1 MIKLQADHADAG
13 IANADNRRSGRL
25 RRLALC
31 GVAAAA
37 LMPGA
42 APAQTAS
49 SPASVAADSQAA
61 GAADEIIVTAQ
72 KRNESINSVPA
83 SIVAATGAQ
92 LAARGITEVRDLDK
106 LVAGFTYTESQN
118 GTPIYTLRGVGFSD
132 TSIGGRPTVSI
143 YNDEAPVPFSI
154 ETRGAQLDLERVEVL
169 KGPQGT
175 LFGQNATGGAINYVA
190 AKPTDHFE
198 AGITLGAARFDT
210 IKAAAFVSGP
220 LSDTLRARIA
230 VDQSYQ
236 GDWQRSYTSNAEL
249 GAGRFLTGRTLLDW
263 TPDSRLSIR
272 LNLNGFH
279 DTRDQ
284 QAPQLINVNPSV
296 PPAVG
301 LVPGLAN
308 YPHAPAN
315 ARAADWYA
323 PQDFYRNNTFIQAN
337 GRIDFEL
344 TPAVKLTSLT
354 SYSHYKQD
362 QRFSNTGTNL
372 PTYVRSRGKVD
383 TIFQELRVAGSLAG
397 RGNFIL
403 GANYERDKV
412 FQGSDITQQGGTI
425 QYSFV
430 GLGLPVFTN
439 FFESTD
445 QKSRSGSVFGNLD
458 YKLTDTI
465 RVQGGVRY
473 TKSRTEFTG
482 CSYDSGDGVASA
494 DFIGFYNFLRGR
506 AGLPALPPAPPGA
519 CLTSGPNI
527 SPLLADNTLREHN
540 VSWRAGIDWKPTP
553 ATMLYFN
560 VSRGFKQGNFPDLG
574 ATQVEQY
581 SAATQEQLTSYEA
594 GFKTHALTPGLQING
609 AVFHYDYRDKQVF
622 GYFVDRV
629 FGPINRLV
637 NIPKSRINGA
647 ELEVSWRIVE
657 GLTFNAN
664 GSYISSKI
672 LDGYTNFN
680 ALAQRQNFGGQ
691 PFPNTP
697 KWSAAGSL
705 DYRFPLS
712 GAVYG
717 FVGGD
722 VTYQGATNS
731 QLGQQPLTSVKA
743 HTLIDLRAGVEAPDG
758 KWRLSVYGRNITNE
772 YYWTAAYR
780 ITDTTVRYAGLPV
793 TYGVTAAYRF

>member
-1 MIKLQADHADAG
+1 MIRVEVDHADAG
-13 IANADNRRSGRL
+13 LTRAKNRSAIRL
-25 RRLALC
+25 RYFALC

-37 LMPGA
+37 ILSPA
-42 APAQTAS
+42 AVAQTATP
-49 SPASVAADSQAA
+49 PAGPSAENPEAASNPD
-61 GAADEIIVTAQ
+61 IIVTAQ
-72 KRNESINSVPA
+72 KRNESINNVPA

-190 AKPTDHFE
+190 AKPTDKFE
-198 AGITLGAARFDT
+198 AGVTLGVARFDT

-220 LSDTLRARIA
+220 ISDTLKGRIA

-236 GDWQRSYTSNAEL
+236 GDWQRSYTSGATL
-249 GAGRFLTGRTLLDW
+249 GAGRFLTARALLDW
-263 TPDSRLSIR
+263 TPDSRLSVK
-272 LNLNGFH
+272 LNVNGFH

-296 PPAVG
+296 PAVVG

-308 YPHAPAN
+308 YPKAPAN

-337 GRIDFEL
+337 GRIDFDL
-344 TPAVKLTSLT
+344 TDAVKLTSLT

-362 QRFSNTGTNL
+362 QEFSNTGTNL
-372 PTYVRSRGKVD
+372 PTYVRSRGEVD
-383 TIFQELRVAGSLAG
+383 TIFQELRVAGSFAG

-430 GLGLPVFTN
+430 GLRLPVFTN

-458 YKLTDTI
+458 YNLTDTI

-473 TKSRTEFTG
+473 TKSHTDFTG

-494 DFIGFYNFLRGR
+494 VFIGFYNFLRSR
-506 AGLPALPPAPPGA
+506 AGLPALPPAAPGA

-527 SPLLADNTLREHN
+527 SPQLAQNTLREHN
-540 VSWRAGIDWKPTP
+540 VSWRGGIDWKPTSD
-553 ATMLYFN
+553 TMLYFN

-574 ATQVEQY
+574 ATQVVQY

-647 ELEVSWRIVE
+647 ELEVSWRIAP

-672 LDGYTNFN
+672 LDNYTNFN
-680 ALAQRQNFGGQ
+680 ALAQSQNFGGQ

-705 DYRFPLS
+705 DYRTPLS
-712 GAVYG
+712 DTIYG

-731 QLGQQPLTSVKA
+731 QLGQQPLTFVRA
-743 HTLIDLRAGVEAPDG
+743 HTLIDLRAGLEAPDS
-758 KWRLSVYGRNITNE
+758 KWRLSIYGRNVTNQ

-780 ITDTTVRYAGLPV
+780 ITDTTVRYAGQPV
-793 TYGVTAAYRF
+793 SYGVTFSYRY

>member
-1 MIKLQADHADAG
+1 MFCGA
-13 IANADNRRSGRL
+13 
-25 RRLALC
+25 AL
-31 GVAAAA
+31 GTLVPAAA
-37 LMPGA
+37 L
-42 APAQTAS
+42 AQTAS
-49 SPASVAADSQAA
+49 QTDASATTEND
-61 GAADEIIVTAQ
+61 IIVTAQ
-72 KRNESINSVPA
+72 KRDESINSVPA
-83 SIVAATGAQ
+83 SIVAATGTQ

-190 AKPTDHFE
+190 AKPTDYFE
-198 AGITLGAARFDT
+198 AGVTLGAARFGT
-210 IKAAAFVSGP
+210 VKAAAFISGP
-220 LSDTLRARIA
+220 VSDKLKARIA

-236 GDWQRSYTSNAEL
+236 GDWQRSYTSGATL
-249 GAGRFLTGRTLLDW
+249 GAGRFLTGRVLLDW
-263 TPDSRLSIR
+263 TPDSRLSIK
-272 LNLNGFH
+272 LNVNGFH

-284 QAPQLINVNPSV
+284 QAPQLIAVNPSV
-296 PPAVG
+296 PQVVG
-301 LVPGLAN
+301 LVPGLAT
-308 YPHAPAN
+308 YPKAPAD

-323 PQDFYRNNTFIQAN
+323 PRDFYRDNTFVQAN
-337 GRIDFEL
+337 GRIDFNITSEI
-344 TPAVKLTSLT
+344 KLTSLT
-354 SYSHYKQD
+354 SYSHYQQD
-362 QRFSNTGTNL
+362 QEFSNTGTNL

-383 TIFQELRVAGSLAG
+383 TIFQELRVAGSFAG

-412 FQGSDITQQGGTI
+412 FQGSDIVQRGGTI

-439 FFESTD
+439 FYESTD
-445 QKSRSGSVFGNLD
+445 QKSRAGSVFGNAD
-458 YKLTDTI
+458 FNLTDTI

-473 TKSRTEFTG
+473 TKSRTDFTG

-494 DFIGFYNFLRGR
+494 VFIGFYNFLRSR
-506 AGLPALPPAPPGA
+506 AGLPALPPAARGA
-519 CLTSGPNI
+519 CLTSGPAISPQLAQNILREDNI
-527 SPLLADNTLREHN
+527 S
-540 VSWRAGIDWKPTP
+540 WRGGIDWRPTSD
-553 ATMLYFN
+553 TMLYVN

-647 ELEVSWRIVE
+647 ELEVSWRIAP

-664 GSYISSKI
+664 GSYIASKI
-672 LDGYTNFN
+672 LDNYTNFN
-680 ALAQRQNFGGQ
+680 ALAQSQNFGGQ

-705 DYRFPLS
+705 DYRTALS
-712 GAVYG
+712 DTLYG

-722 VTYQGATNS
+722 LTYQGATNS
-731 QLGQQPLTSVKA
+731 QLGQQPLTFVRA
-743 HTLIDLRAGVEAPDG
+743 HTLLDLRAGVEAPDG
-758 KWRLSVYGRNITNE
+758 KWRLSIYGRNVTNE

-780 ITDTTVRYAGLPV
+780 ITDTTVRYAGQPV
-793 TYGVTAAYRF
+793 SYGATFAVRF

>member
-1 MIKLQADHADAG
+1 MAKHQAQHIGADIAAMEKRAG
-13 IANADNRRSGRL
+13 GRICRTL
-25 RRLALC
+25 FRGGTALAAL
-31 GVAAAA
+31 VPAAA
-37 LMPGA
+37 L
-42 APAQTAS
+42 AQTA
-49 SPASVAADSQAA
+49 PATEPSATNEGD
-61 GAADEIIVTAQ
+61 IIVTAQ
-72 KRNESINSVPA
+72 KRDESINNVPA

-92 LAARGITEVRDLDK
+92 LAARGITEARDLDK

-190 AKPTDHFE
+190 AKPTDTFE
-198 AGITLGAARFDT
+198 AGVTLGAARFGT
-210 IKAAAFVSGP
+210 VKAAAFVSGP
-220 LSDTLRARIA
+220 VSDTLKARIA

-236 GDWQRSYTSNAEL
+236 GDWQRSYTTRATL
-249 GAGRFLTGRTLLDW
+249 GAGRFLTGRALLDW
-263 TPDSRLSIR
+263 TPDPRLSVK
-272 LNLNGFH
+272 LNVNGFH

-296 PPAVG
+296 PAVVG
-301 LVPGLAN
+301 LVPGLAT
-308 YPHAPAN
+308 YPRAPAN
-315 ARAADWYA
+315 ARAADWFA
-323 PQDFYRNNTFIQAN
+323 GQDFSRDNTFIQAN
-337 GRIDFEL
+337 GRIDFDL
-344 TPAVKLTSLT
+344 TSEVMLTSLT

-362 QRFSNTGTNL
+362 QFFSNTGTNL
-372 PTYVRSRGKVD
+372 PTYVRSRGEVD
-383 TIFQELRVAGSLAG
+383 TIFQELRVAGSFAE

-412 FQGSDITQQGGTI
+412 FQGSDITQRGGTI

-445 QKSRSGSVFGNLD
+445 QKSRAGSVFGNAD
-458 YKLTDTI
+458 FNLTDTI

-473 TKSRTEFTG
+473 TRSRTDFTG

-494 DFIGFYNFLRGR
+494 VFIGFYNFLRSR
-506 AGLPALPPAPPGA
+506 AGLAALPAAPRGA
-519 CLTSGPNI
+519 CLTSGPSIAPQLAQNI
-527 SPLLADNTLREHN
+527 LREDN
-540 VSWRAGIDWKPTP
+540 VSWRGGIDWKPAP
-553 ATMLYFN
+553 DTMLYVN

-574 ATQVEQY
+574 ATQVVQY

-609 AVFHYDYRDKQVF
+609 AAFHYDYRDKQVF

-637 NIPKSRINGA
+637 NIPRSRINGA
-647 ELEVSWRIVE
+647 ELEVSWRIAP

-664 GSYISSKI
+664 GSYIASKI
-672 LDGYTNFN
+672 LGNYTNFN
-680 ALAQRQNFGGQ
+680 ALAQSQNFGGQ

-697 KWSAAGSL
+697 RWSAASSL
-705 DYRFPLS
+705 DYRTALS
-712 GAVYG
+712 GQVYG

-722 VTYQGATNS
+722 VTYQAATNS
-731 QLGQQPLTSVKA
+731 QLGQQPLTFVRA

-758 KWRLSVYGRNITNE
+758 KWRFSVYGRNVTNQ

-780 ITDTTVRYAGLPV
+780 ITDTTVRYAGQPV
-793 TYGVTAAYRF
+793 SYGATLAFRF